1 MRIATFNIE
10 HGRGADGGPP
20 DLDELIETCIGFDAD
35 VLALQEVDRN
45 AARSSS
51 VDQAKEIAQA
61 MGASYTF
68 GTTQRVSGGEYGNAL
83 IVRGGLT
90 DVQVIPLPRRLRDEP
105 RVVITA
111 SVRVDGHE
119 IGVAATHLSV
129 DRALAGEQLIEVI
142 DVLALRPPPRLLLGD
157 LNMPIDEVLP
167 ITTAERYQ
175 LVRTAPTFPN
185 LAPHSQIDHIAL
197 CGLVG
202 GDVEVLSTPISDH
215 RAVIVEVE
223 VA

>member
-1 MRIATFNIE
+1 MRIATFNIQ
-10 HGRGADGGPP
+10 HGRGADGGSP
-20 DLDELIETCIGFDAD
+20 DLDELIETCVGFDAD

-45 AARSSS
+45 AARSSNA
-51 VDQAKEIAQA
+51 DQAKEIAQA

-83 IVRGGLT
+83 IVRGELA
-90 DVQVIPLPRRLRDEP
+90 DVRVVSLVRRLRDEP
-105 RVVITA
+105 RVAITA
-111 SVRVDGHE
+111 TLIVDGHKL
-119 IGVAATHLSV
+119 GVAATHLSV
-129 DRALAGEQLIEVI
+129 DNSLAGEQLIEVV
-142 DVLALRPPPRLLLGD
+142 DMLAERPPPRMLIGD
-157 LNMPIDEVLP
+157 LNLPVDEVLP

-185 LAPHSQIDHIAL
+185 HAPREQIDHIAL

-215 RAVIVEVE
+215 RAVVVEVE
-223 VA
+223 IA